1 MLTLDSKV
9 KALKKS
15 PEATAIIVKYS
26 PGFATDPQMKL
37 VQGLTM
43 RKLLSFPQAGMS
55 EEEIAALEKELL
67 DIFNRLQEEQLAIL
81 DQSDEK
87 KSKQR

>member
-1 MLTLDSKV
+1 MHRPHETLVQEEPLMLTLDSKV

-26 PGFATDPQMKL
+26 PGIATDPQMKL

-43 RKLLSFPQAGMS
+43 RKLLSFPQAGLS
-55 EEEIAALEKELL
+55 EEEVAALEKELL
-67 DIFNRLQEEQLAIL
+67 DAQIEG
-81 DQSDEK
+81 
-87 KSKQR
+87 

>member
-15 PEATAIIVKYS
+15 PEAPAIIAKYS

-43 RKLLSFPQAGMS
+43 RKLHSFSQAGLS
-55 EEEIAALEKELL
+55 VEEIVV
-67 DIFNRLQEEQLAIL
+67 
-81 DQSDEK
+81 DEYDLVYPHNEG
-87 KSKQR
+87 

>member
-43 RKLLSFPQAGMS
+43 RLP
-55 EEEIAALEKELL
+55 
-67 DIFNRLQEEQLAIL
+67 
-81 DQSDEK
+81 K
-87 KSKQR
+87 KSPLSRKNSSTLRSKAKALRKTTHPKRPQRVL

>member
-26 PGFATDPQMKL
+26 PGFATDPQMTTTPKPYHK
-37 VQGLTM
+37 
-43 RKLLSFPQAGMS
+43 RPQA
-55 EEEIAALEKELL
+55 IA
-67 DIFNRLQEEQLAIL
+67 
-81 DQSDEK
+81 
-87 KSKQR
+87 

>member
-43 RKLLSFPQAGMS
+43 RKLLSFPQAGLS
-55 EEEIAALEKELL
+55 EEEVAALEKELL
-67 DIFNRLQEEQLAIL
+67 DAQIEG
-81 DQSDEK
+81 
-87 KSKQR
+87 